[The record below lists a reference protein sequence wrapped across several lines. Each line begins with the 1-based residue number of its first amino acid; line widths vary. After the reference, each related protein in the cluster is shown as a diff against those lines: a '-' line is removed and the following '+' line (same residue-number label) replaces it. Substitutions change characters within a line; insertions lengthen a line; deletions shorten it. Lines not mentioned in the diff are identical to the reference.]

1 MIVPPFSW
9 QQRPVC
15 GPHACGQTD
24 TSICGKRAAGLTAD
38 ANLRPNR
45 KSPQDSGISIEQP
58 TCSHLTCMLH
68 HLVKRPSCKCQ
79 SLLPRV
85 HGRPG
90 RHLSCAGHLPSYT
103 PMSSNKAAACC
114 QSFSCS
120 HALPHHWL
128 GHCKHS
134 VVLVLE
140 QYSSINCSSMGKRM
154 ECVTVLSSDKLPALV
169 EDSEVFSPAAE
180 IVGWFGHLLSA
191 VAVAG
196 ARREKLASQV
206 WLARSMHQL
215 SCSVH
220 IIVRPAINAH
230 GHGLLNKAN

>member
-1 MIVPPFSW
+1 VGLLDSCGSRDRASW
-9 QQRPVC
+9 MDSWLYDRSTIFMATKTCVS
-15 GPHACGQTD
+15 CGQTD
-24 TSICGKRAAGLTAD
+24 TSICGKRAAGITAD
-38 ANLRPNR
+38 VNLRPNR

-120 HALPHHWL
+120 HAL
-128 GHCKHS
+128 
-134 VVLVLE
+134 
-140 QYSSINCSSMGKRM
+140 
-154 ECVTVLSSDKLPALV
+154 A
-169 EDSEVFSPAAE
+169 
-180 IVGWFGHLLSA
+180 
-191 VAVAG
+191 
-196 ARREKLASQV
+196 
-206 WLARSMHQL
+206 
-215 SCSVH
+215 
-220 IIVRPAINAH
+220 
-230 GHGLLNKAN
+230 